1 MSRHHSCRRPL
12 AWLSL
17 ITLPPL
23 FALPPSRFRTR
34 SPSVGEIGLQEE
46 LGATDGLRTLSR
58 GQDGRF
64 ARIARGLR
72 ARDRRLFLDGSVP
85 NPAACRRARPLA
97 LQSSNAGPKGPLQ
110 PSEHGTGMTKQYG
123 NGTSHWAA
131 WRCNLRAI
139 RSSAGQ
145 GQLEL
150 GPLGGSISRETMSQR
165 PRIAEPDVNRSGPKP
180 RRSLPAATI
189 IIISTPPGHATRQGS
204 ASRRASIP
212 ARLRF
217 FPSDQ
222 GQATTCSNGAV
233 DPGSNRWR
241 NERESGRSC
250 SATSAWRLRGEK
262 ALQTPEQYV
271 APARPRPF
279 CLLAFSS
286 SLARS
291 LAPRPLRHCRPGRP
305 C

>member
-12 AWLSL
+12 AWLWL

-23 FALPPSRFRTR
+23 FAWAPSRFRAR
-34 SPSVGEIGLQEE
+34 SPTVGEVGLEE
-46 LGATDGLRTLSR
+46 GLGRPMAADGLRALSR

-64 ARIARGLR
+64 ATIARGLR
-72 ARDRRLFLDGSVP
+72 ARDGRLFLDGSVP

-180 RRSLPAATI
+180 RRSLAA
-189 IIISTPPGHATRQGS
+189 
-204 ASRRASIP
+204 
-212 ARLRF
+212 
-217 FPSDQ
+217 
-222 GQATTCSNGAV
+222 
-233 DPGSNRWR
+233 
-241 NERESGRSC
+241 
-250 SATSAWRLRGEK
+250 
-262 ALQTPEQYV
+262 EQ
-271 APARPRPF
+271 
-279 CLLAFSS
+279 SS
-286 SLARS
+286 SAD
-291 LAPRPLRHCRPGRP
+291 AKV
-305 C
+305 